1 MTDEQF
7 EKASQIREDIKAI
20 KAIKEQTLRVG
31 ASTELKES
39 WKDWANT
46 NLKRLEKE
54 FEEL

>member
-1 MTDEQF
+1 MTDEQL
-7 EKASQIREDIKAI
+7 EKALQIKEDI

-46 NLKRLEKE
+46 NLKRLIKE

>member
-1 MTDEQF
+1 MTNEQF
-7 EKASQIREDIKAI
+7 EKALQIKEDI

-31 ASTELKES
+31 ASAELKES

-54 FEEL
+54 FEDL

>member
-20 KAIKEQTLRVG
+20 KEQTLRVG
-31 ASTELKES
+31 ASTELQES
-39 WKDWANT
+39 WKDWAIT

-54 FEEL
+54 FEDL

>member
-1 MTDEQF
+1 MTNEQL
-7 EKASQIREDIKAI
+7 EKASPIRHDI
-20 KAIKEQTLRVG
+20 KAIKEQTLRVS

-46 NLKRLEKE
+46 NLKLLEKE

>member
-1 MTDEQF
+1 MTNEQLT
-7 EKASQIREDIKAI
+7 KALQIKEDI

-46 NLKRLEKE
+46 NLNRLKEE

>member
-7 EKASQIREDIKAI
+7 EKASQIREDI

-46 NLKRLEKE
+46 NLNRLKEE

>member
-1 MTDEQF
+1 MTNEQF
-7 EKASQIREDIKAI
+7 EKASQIKEDI
-20 KAIKEQTLRVG
+20 KAIKEQTLRIG
-31 ASTELKES
+31 ASTELKEL